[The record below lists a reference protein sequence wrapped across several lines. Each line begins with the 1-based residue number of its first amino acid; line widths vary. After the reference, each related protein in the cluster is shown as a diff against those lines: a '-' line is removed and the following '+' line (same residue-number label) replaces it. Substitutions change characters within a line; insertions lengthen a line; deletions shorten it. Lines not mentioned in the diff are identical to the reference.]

1 MKYIKFVRSLGKNDI
16 KNQNTIDNI
25 HWENNKSDLQLARKN
40 LSMKLSECLP
50 NVLHAETIEKKAINL
65 LNHPTTLVLLPTT
78 QVTAEKEI
86 SYLAAGRSTQET
98 YKKNYFR
105 KIFGKMQLQGFQ
117 IF

>member
-1 MKYIKFVRSLGKNDI
+1 
-16 KNQNTIDNI
+16 
-25 HWENNKSDLQLARKN
+25 
-40 LSMKLSECLP
+40 MKLSECLP
-50 NVLHAETIEKKAINL
+50 NVLHAETIEKKAVNL

-78 QVTAEKEI
+78 AEKEK

-105 KIFGKMQLQGFQ
+105 KIFDKMQLQGFQ